1 MKPVRMS
8 EPSKD
13 AARPRARHA
22 DPARHY
28 LHATLAWTLLLY
40 AVLALA
46 LAGVLAPVWLVP
58 VVPLVYVRL
67 ALALHELM
75 HLRGAGRVP
84 AFHRLAMI
92 FDTPFGLGYREH
104 RAVHLAHHRHG
115 ASPDDPEWFQIA
127 GSHAQALMQA
137 LIVPERSAWRWIAR
151 HGLSRALA
159 LQGGLRLLAFVA
171 VAALNPPV
179 FLAYWLVLRLSIGC
193 SGFIFHHLLHQR
205 DGQHGTFAL
214 PAPRWLVA
222 IGRRVFGHEPIQIL
236 LRHREH
242 HLWPGLRV
250 WELPELPPAYV
261 LPTRS
266 VALKAG
272 PGMNPNTPPAPAFG
286 AVPRLETSP

>member
-1 MKPVRMS
+1 MTSGTPVAS
-8 EPSKD
+8 LP
-13 AARPRARHA
+13 ARAPRALRRA
-22 DPARHY
+22 RVDDPARHY
-28 LHATLAWTLLLY
+28 LRATLGWTLALY

-46 LAGVLAPVWLVP
+46 LTGWLAPVWLLP
-58 VVPLVYVRL
+58 AVPLVYVRL

-104 RAVHLAHHRHG
+104 RAIHLAHHRHNAG
-115 ASPDDPEWFQIA
+115 PDDPEWFQIA
-127 GSHAQALMQA
+127 GGHVRALLQAMV
-137 LIVPERSAWRWIAR
+137 VPERSAWRWIAR
-151 HGLSRALA
+151 HGLSRPLARQAAL
-159 LQGGLRLLAFVA
+159 RSVAFVA

-179 FLAYWLVLRLSIGC
+179 FLAYWLVLRLSIGV

-205 DGQHGTFAL
+205 DGRHGTYAL
-214 PAPRWLVA
+214 PAPRWLVTL
-222 IGRRVFGHEPIQIL
+222 GRQVFGHEPMQIL

-261 LPTRS
+261 LPCRAAASET
-266 VALKAG
+266 
-272 PGMNPNTPPAPAFG
+272 
-286 AVPRLETSP
+286 RLESSP

>member
-1 MKPVRMS
+1 MRVKGMS
-8 EPSKD
+8 
-13 AARPRARHA
+13 RRAD
-22 DPARHY
+22 DPGRHY
-28 LHATLAWTLLLY
+28 LRATLFWTLLLY

-46 LAGVLAPVWLVP
+46 LAGWLAPLWLLP

-84 AFHRLAMI
+84 GFHRLAMI

-104 RAVHLAHHRHG
+104 RAIHLAHHRHG
-115 ASPDDPEWFQIA
+115 ASPEDPEWFQIA
-127 GSHAQALMQA
+127 GSHLHALGQA

-151 HGLSRALA
+151 HGLSRTLARQAAL
-159 LQGGLRLLAFVA
+159 RTLAFVA

-179 FLAYWLVLRLSIGC
+179 FLAYWLVLRLAIGA

-205 DGQHGTFAL
+205 GGQHGTYTL
-214 PAPRWLVA
+214 PAPAWLVA
-222 IGRRVFGHEPIQIL
+222 IGRRVFGQEPIQIL

-261 LPTRS
+261 LPTRAAAVPPS
-266 VALKAG
+266 
-272 PGMNPNTPPAPAFG
+272 TRPAPTYG
-286 AVPRLETSP
+286 AVPRLEPFP